1 MQDLET
7 KKGSFFLKVLFLI
20 ALALLV
26 MIAQSLIRETYKK
39 NQISKEIERLEKQA
53 QEIDREN
60 FEMEER
66 LAYLESEEYKKKEAK
81 DKLGLRD
88 PGEFVV
94 FVKPRISQENNSI
107 HTENTIIKS
116 IAPSDPLVP
125 NPIKW
130 WQYFFNRI
138 K

>member
-1 MQDLET
+1 MQDSAT
-7 KKGSFFLKVLFLI
+7 KKSSFFLKIFLLI
-20 ALALLV
+20 ALAVLI
-26 MIAQSLIRETYKK
+26 MISQSSFRETYKK
-39 NQISKEIERLEKQA
+39 NKILKEIARLEKQA

-60 FEMEER
+60 FAVEER

-94 FVKPRISQENNSI
+94 FVKPRISQENSSAAM
-107 HTENTIIKS
+107 EVPAS
-116 IAPSDPLVP
+116 ELSAPVDNASAP

-130 WQYFFNRI
+130 WRYFFN
-138 K
+138 

>member
-1 MQDLET
+1 MKNLET

-20 ALALLV
+20 ALVLLV
-26 MIAQSLIRETYKK
+26 IIAQSLIRETYKK

-53 QEIDREN
+53 REIDREN

-88 PGEFVV
+88 LGEFVV
-94 FVKPRISQENNSI
+94 FVKPRISQENNPVE
-107 HTENTIIKS
+107 TENTITRS
-116 IAPSDPLVP
+116 VTLSDPLVS

-130 WQYFFNRI
+130 WQYFFGRN
-138 K
+138 

>member
-1 MQDLET
+1 MPELEI
-7 KKGSFFLKVLFLI
+7 KKSSFFWKILLLV

-26 MIAQSLIRETYKK
+26 VIAQSLIRETYKK
-39 NQISKEIERLEKQA
+39 NQISKEIENLEKQA
-53 QEIDREN
+53 QVIDREN
-60 FEMEER
+60 LEVEER
-66 LAYLESEEYKKKEAK
+66 LAYLESAEYKKKEAK

-94 FVKPRISQENNSI
+94 LIKPRIAQENNSI
-107 HTENTIIKS
+107 NTETVSTKPMEPIVT
-116 IAPSDPLVP
+116 PVP

-130 WQYFFNRI
+130 WQYFF

>member
-1 MQDLET
+1 MKIL
-7 KKGSFFLKVLFLI
+7 LLP
-20 ALALLV
+20 ALVALV

-39 NQISKEIERLEKQA
+39 NQISKEIADLQKQA

-60 FEMEER
+60 YNVEER
-66 LAYLESEEYKKKEAK
+66 LAYLESSEYKKKEAK

-94 FVKPRISQENNSI
+94 FVKPRVSQENTSADETPAI
-107 HTENTIIKS
+107 DQST
-116 IAPSDPLVP
+116 APSSSSIP

-130 WQYFFNRI
+130 WRYFFN
-138 K
+138 

>member
-1 MQDLET
+1 MPDSKT
-7 KKGSFFLKVLFLI
+7 KKSSFFLKIFLLI
-20 ALALLV
+20 ALAALI
-26 MIAQSLIRETYKK
+26 MIFQSSFRETYKK
-39 NQISKEIERLEKQA
+39 NQILKEIARLEKQA

-60 FEMEER
+60 FAVEER

-94 FVKPRISQENNSI
+94 FVKPRVSQENNSI
-107 HTENTIIKS
+107 DSEISPANSVTPNDPIIS
-116 IAPSDPLVP
+116 NPL
-125 NPIKW
+125 KW
-130 WQYFFNRI
+130 WQYFF

>member
-1 MQDLET
+1 MKIL
-7 KKGSFFLKVLFLI
+7 LL
-20 ALALLV
+20 LALVALV

-39 NQISKEIERLEKQA
+39 NQISREIADLQKQA

-60 FEMEER
+60 YKVEER
-66 LAYLESEEYKKKEAK
+66 LAYLESSEYKKKEAK

-94 FVKPRISQENNSI
+94 FVKPRVSQGNISMVENPATNQSA
-107 HTENTIIKS
+107 E
-116 IAPSDPLVP
+116 PSSSSVP

-130 WQYFFNRI
+130 WRYFFN
-138 K
+138 

>member
-1 MQDLET
+1 MFEGKI
-7 KKGSFFLKVLFLI
+7 KKNSFFLKIFLLL
-20 ALALLV
+20 ALAVLV

-39 NQISKEIERLEKQA
+39 NQILKEIAELEKQA

-60 FEMEER
+60 FAVEER
-66 LAYLESEEYKKKEAK
+66 LAYLESAEYKKKEAK

-88 PGEFVV
+88 QGEFVV

-107 HTENTIIKS
+107 DIETTTVDSSVSN
-116 IAPSDPLVP
+116 DPPVP

-130 WQYFFNRI
+130 WRYFFDRI

>member
-1 MQDLET
+1 
-7 KKGSFFLKVLFLI
+7 
-20 ALALLV
+20 

-39 NQISKEIERLEKQA
+39 NQILKEIAELEKQA

-60 FEMEER
+60 FAVEER
-66 LAYLESEEYKKKEAK
+66 LAYLESAEYKKKEAK

-88 PGEFVV
+88 QGEFVV

-107 HTENTIIKS
+107 NIETTTVDS
-116 IAPSDPLVP
+116 SVSDDPPVP

-130 WQYFFNRI
+130 WRYFFDRTN
-138 K
+138 

>member
-1 MQDLET
+1 L
-7 KKGSFFLKVLFLI
+7 
-20 ALALLV
+20 
-26 MIAQSLIRETYKK
+26 
-39 NQISKEIERLEKQA
+39 KEIARLEKQA

-60 FEMEER
+60 FAVEER

-94 FVKPRISQENNSI
+94 FVKPRVSQENNSI
-107 HTENTIIKS
+107 DSEISPANSVTPNDPIIS
-116 IAPSDPLVP
+116 NPL
-125 NPIKW
+125 KW
-130 WQYFFNRI
+130 WQYFF

>member
-1 MQDLET
+1 MFDGKT
-7 KKGSFFLKVLFLI
+7 KKSSFFLKIFLLV
-20 ALALLV
+20 ALAVLV

-39 NQISKEIERLEKQA
+39 NQIRSEIEGLEKQA

-60 FEMEER
+60 FKVEER

-94 FVKPRISQENNSI
+94 FVKPRVSQENNSSDME
-107 HTENTIIKS
+107 TAAAKS
-116 IAPSDPLVP
+116 IAPNGSPVP
-125 NPIKW
+125 NPVKW
-130 WQYFFNRI
+130 WQYFFN
-138 K
+138 